1 MADRFK
7 KCTNHLKIEPLS
19 VQNYLPLLRELFFQA
34 RCRMPPVVIYVKV
47 LGFGK
52 NPLTVRLDDSDRI
65 LNIKEKLSQQLFVPA
80 EEQNLIFNGKTLEN
94 ERTLSSENLKDG
106 CLLHLLLI
114 KTHLQFDFTSRLNK
128 FLDNSLPTDNKSMLI
143 AEHCVKYVCD
153 YIDSLSLDEIE
164 RYAKQKCLSL
174 ESPAG
179 SSNSNP

>member
-1 MADRFK
+1 MADSLNGKR
-7 KCTNHLKIEPLS
+7 TRHTAQLS
-19 VQNYLPLLRELFFQA
+19 VQNYLPLLRELFFQ
-34 RCRMPPVVIYVKV
+34 MPPVVIYVKV

-52 NPLTVRLDDSDRI
+52 NPLTLDDSDRI